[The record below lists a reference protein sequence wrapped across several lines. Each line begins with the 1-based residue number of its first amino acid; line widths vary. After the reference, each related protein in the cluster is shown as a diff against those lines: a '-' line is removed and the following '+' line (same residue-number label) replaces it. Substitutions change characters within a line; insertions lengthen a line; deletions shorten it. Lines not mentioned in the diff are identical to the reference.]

1 MASTSPKHSGRLLGP
16 SPLIDQ
22 ILPVAV
28 AQVQPHVSK
37 GEWAPN
43 TLDRSLT
50 AASRV
55 PSAASPYL
63 CSIVARMEVVSYW
76 VWSTTKSPRRRGA
89 MINVG
94 IRVPGPH
101 SSCGPLLLPC
111 PGGATWSHDPPN
123 SSYVTTTM
131 VSLRQALLL
140 IADTRS
146 TRWLLP
152 RVSLV

>member
-1 MASTSPKHSGRLLGP
+1 M
-16 SPLIDQ
+16 
-22 ILPVAV
+22 
-28 AQVQPHVSK
+28 
-37 GEWAPN
+37 
-43 TLDRSLT
+43 
-50 AASRV
+50 
-55 PSAASPYL
+55 
-63 CSIVARMEVVSYW
+63 VARMEVVSYW

-89 MINVG
+89 MTNVG

-140 IADTRS
+140 IAESRS

-152 RVSLV
+152 RVSLVYPGCSLSSPTGFTKLTELSLHSFPD